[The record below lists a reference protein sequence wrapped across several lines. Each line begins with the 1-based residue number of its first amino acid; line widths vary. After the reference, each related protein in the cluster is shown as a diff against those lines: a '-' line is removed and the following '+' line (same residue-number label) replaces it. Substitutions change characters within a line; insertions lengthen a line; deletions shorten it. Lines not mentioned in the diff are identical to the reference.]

1 MSQQMV
7 NAGTFRTALKAMG
20 KNNSKY
26 MNSNIYITK
35 GGDLGNH
42 DLKRSHPAKFFVY
55 A

>member
-1 MSQQMV
+1 MSQEMV
-7 NAGTFRTALKAMG
+7 NAGTFRTTLKAMG

-35 GGDLGNH
+35 GGDLGNY